1 MRPIKT
7 LTHAEAE
14 RAVVAVKKEL
24 EKRGKAAVVAVADE
38 HGELIAL
45 LRIDGARLPA
55 IEIAKNKAY
64 TAARERR
71 HTKDIGDAVRDP
83 KEGFDISYYGD
94 PRILGW
100 AGGVPVRTEGEVVG
114 AVAVSGLTGAEDTE
128 LAELG
133 VRAIL
138 G

>member
-1 MRPIKT
+1 MRAIRT
-7 LTHAEAE
+7 LTHAEAQ
-14 RAVVAVKKEL
+14 RAVVAVQKEL

-38 HGELIAL
+38 HGELLAL

-55 IEIAKNKAY
+55 IEIARNKAY
-64 TAARERR
+64 TAARERC

-83 KEGFDISYYGD
+83 KEGFDINYYGD

-100 AGGVPVRTEGEVVG
+100 GGGLPVRMEGEVVG

-128 LAELG
+128 LAEIG
-133 VRAIL
+133 VRAI
-138 G
+138 GG